1 MSFYRPTLSDQ
12 KPVVPAFVFVYSWS
26 GGVFAGCCANVACD
40 FVAAKLAAV
49 LVSND
54 MDVGGAEPA
63 LGPLALDCR
72 LELRDAAV
80 EGFFLFGG
88 DGVMG
93 GAGAAAAAVVVP
105 SSNVGKGVFNLRKE
119 FLDFSVLNY
128 CVPSKMVKRPLDD
141 LVTMCGCGRQVV
153 KIGI

>member
-80 EGFFLFGG
+80 EGFLLFGG
-88 DGVMG
+88 DGGVVD
-93 GAGAAAAAVVVP
+93 AGASTTAAIVP
-105 SSNVGKGVFNLRKE
+105 SSNGGKGGFNLREE
-119 FLDFSVLNY
+119 FLDFAVLASGG
-128 CVPSKMVKRPLDD
+128 PSNMVERTL
-141 LVTMCGCGRQVV
+141 
-153 KIGI
+153 